1 MTNYYTYL
9 PLASL
14 SAAELLIAADTMD
27 ELYMKTGDNI
37 VQQDDIGD
45 SFYVLEEGTVIV
57 TVSSMYIYNYIESG
71 G

>member
-1 MTNYYTYL
+1 
-9 PLASL
+9 
-14 SAAELLIAADTMD
+14 
-27 ELYMKTGDNI
+27 MKTGDNI